1 MGRLNKH
8 HKKHTIPLFLSKSIL
23 RRQRHQ
29 QHFSDASAL
38 IMVALKI
45 TKPEQMGAGIVPN
58 TSTVTEL
65 NRPQAGNWD
74 L

>member
-1 MGRLNKH
+1 MARRLNER
-8 HKKHTIPLFLSKSIL
+8 HKKHLRTISFKIHSEKATASAT
-23 RRQRHQ
+23 
-29 QHFSDASAL
+29 FSDASAL

-65 NRPQAGNWD
+65 NRPQAGNGD